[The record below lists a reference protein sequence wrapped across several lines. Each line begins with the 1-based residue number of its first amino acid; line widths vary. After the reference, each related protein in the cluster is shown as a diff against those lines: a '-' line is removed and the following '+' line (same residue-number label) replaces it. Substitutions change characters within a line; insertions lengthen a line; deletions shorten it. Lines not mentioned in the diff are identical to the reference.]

1 MGLRS
6 QRRCAPPRFRAG
18 WSAVPVLAR
27 FTLGSLLAIA
37 VIAVGGWL
45 ALRQVALD
53 QAVRETRQRAES
65 AGRIVESAGLSNGV
79 LRGDPR
85 ALQRLDDLVL
95 GQVLGGAVVRVKLW
109 SRSGTVLYSD
119 EPKLIGHRYALGADE
134 RRLFTTGGVEAEV
147 SDLSKPENR
156 YERPQGK
163 LLEAYTTIRAPDG
176 RQVLF
181 EIYERYGAVRAN
193 AARLLRAFAPPLLGG
208 LLVLLALQV
217 PLAWSLARRLRREHA
232 QREALLASA
241 VEASSGERRRI
252 AGELHDGVV
261 QQLAGV
267 AFGLAPLADAAAR
280 RGDAAEADALRD
292 ASGRLRQGV
301 RDLRTLL
308 VEIHPP
314 NLASAGLDAALSDLL
329 SPLAAAGVATELRV
343 EPEALALVGDGGDG
357 DGTALPLLYR
367 TAREAVRN
375 AREHGGADTVEIALT
390 RPAAGHVRLE
400 VHDDGRGFDA
410 SERERAEAAGHVGL
424 RLLEDL
430 AAQAGG
436 TLTVSSAPGEGTTV
450 ALEVPAP

>member
-1 MGLRS
+1 MP
-6 QRRCAPPRFRAG
+6 AAVTRFMLVSVA
-18 WSAVPVLAR
+18 A
-27 FTLGSLLAIA
+27 FA
-37 VIAVGGWL
+37 VIAVGGYL

-53 QAVRETRQRAES
+53 QAVRETRDRAVS
-65 AGRIVESAGLSNGV
+65 AGRIVESAGLTDGV
-79 LRGDPR
+79 LRGDPA

-109 SRSGTVLYSD
+109 TRGGRVLYSD
-119 EPKLIGHRYALGADE
+119 EPKLIGQRYALGEDE
-134 RRLFTTGGVEAEV
+134 RELFTRGGAEAEV

-156 YERPQGK
+156 YERSQGK
-163 LLEAYTTIRAPDG
+163 LLEAYTTIRAPNG

-181 EIYERYGAVRAN
+181 ELYERYDAVRAN

-208 LLVLLALQV
+208 LLVLLLLQV

-232 QREALLASA
+232 QREALLANA
-241 VEASSGERRRI
+241 VEASSSERRRI

-261 QQLAGV
+261 QELAGV
-267 AFGLAPLADAAAR
+267 AFGLAPLADAAAA

-329 SPLAAAGVATELRV
+329 SPLEATGTATELSV
-343 EPEALALVGDGGDG
+343 ADDALPSDDAALA
-357 DGTALPLLYR
+357 LLYR

-375 AREHGGADTVEIALT
+375 AREHGAARRVSIALT
-390 RPAAGHVRLE
+390 RPAAGVVRL
-400 VHDDGRGFDA
+400 VVSDDGRGFDA
-410 SERERAEAAGHVGL
+410 AERERAVAGGHVGL
-424 RLLEDL
+424 QLLEEL
-430 AAQAGG
+430 AVQAGG
-436 TLTVSSAPGEGTTV
+436 TLSVASQPGEGTNVT
-450 ALEVPAP
+450 LEVPAP